1 MSQIEN
7 YIILKPIAERFAK
20 VANSITDAEIK
31 DMIKSELRSRIRE
44 SIKQAVDYPMNG
56 LGYIVEEL
64 IENNKDLIES
74 EFKQGLARRLG

>member
-1 MSQIEN
+1 MSQVES
-7 YIILKPIAERFAK
+7 YIVLKPISERFAK

-31 DMIKSELRSRIRE
+31 EMIKSEMRNRIKE
-44 SIKQAVDYPMNG
+44 SIKQSVEDPMSG